1 MDGGIV
7 LKLYIR
13 MELYSEGCDQLSAC
27 WKCMPICCILHFFNA
42 LRLLYCIGALWRSMC
57 EGSIIWCLLCLPMVG
72 KVIIEDCSVS
82 LLNFFTLLN
91 ITMDYVIPID
101 WFFVKSSTP
110 PTSIIL
116 RLNCHRKGVKYH
128 YDINFNFK
136 RLAQEKF
143 IRVDLTIM
151 SPPVYRGYFF
161 CQWCISVRLSV
172 CLFKIVSAPYLKISC
187 RIFVKLVSDVHA
199 MEAMCRTHVP
209 TIPVQ
214 GQGQVCRSNGRF
226 GRLLY

>member
-1 MDGGIV
+1 M
-7 LKLYIR
+7 LPFF
-13 MELYSEGCDQLSAC
+13 C
-27 WKCMPICCILHFFNA
+27 WKCFVFPKTIL
-42 LRLLYCIGALWRSMC
+42 LI
-57 EGSIIWCLLCLPMVG
+57 
-72 KVIIEDCSVS
+72 
-82 LLNFFTLLN
+82 
-91 ITMDYVIPID
+91 IPID

-151 SPPVYRGYFF
+151 SPPVYRRYFF
-161 CQWCISVRLSV
+161 VLDVCLSVCPLIRLSV
-172 CLFKIVSAPYLKISC
+172 QNRFRSISPKQVVGFSWNLC
-187 RIFVKLVSDVHA
+187 QMFA

-214 GQGQVCRSNGRF
+214 GQGQACRSNGRF
-226 GRLLY
+226 GRLLYWHPNTLLLVLILIILIIFLSPVFVRPFSRRWMEGLFWNFT